1 MLRLHLTRTGL
12 PLCASG
18 LMANTDPTSKAT
30 VSRPRLRFHRH
41 EWSGAF
47 GDLGTDLPLLVG
59 MILAAGLDS
68 ASVLTV
74 FGLMQIFSGFW
85 YRMPMPVQPL
95 KAMAALVIAQKLPAA
110 VLYGG
115 GLAIGALMLLLS
127 ISGAVTWVA
136 RVIPKPV
143 VRGIQFGLG
152 LQLASIAL
160 RDYVRSDGTAG
171 WLLAATG
178 FALTVVL
185 MRRNRFPAAAA
196 IIALGLLYSFS
207 FRLSGEDFARAAGF
221 RLPQFHTVTWPDI
234 WTGLFVLA
242 LPQLPLSLANSVLAT
257 RQVAADLF
265 PDRPLTVRQI
275 GITYSLM
282 NLVNPFL
289 GGAPTCHGSGGMAGH
304 YAFGGR
310 TGGSVLIYGLIY
322 VVLGVFFSG
331 NFQKIITIFPLP
343 LLGIL
348 LLFESLALLML
359 VRDTA
364 SDRTDHAVSALVGL
378 SALFL
383 PYGYV
388 VGMVA
393 GTLLLAAARRG
404 WIAFGR

>member
-1 MLRLHLTRTGL
+1 MPHADDT
-12 PLCASG
+12 A
-18 LMANTDPTSKAT
+18 AT
-30 VSRPRLRFHRH
+30 PGRKPRLRFDRH

-47 GDLGTDLPLLVG
+47 GDMGTDLPLLVG
-59 MILAAGLDS
+59 MILAARLDS

-74 FGLMQIFSGFW
+74 FGLMQVFTGVW

-110 VLYGG
+110 TLYGG
-115 GLAIGALMLLLS
+115 GLAIAAMMLLLS
-127 ISGAVTWVA
+127 LSGAITWVA

-160 RDYVRSDGTAG
+160 KDYVRSDGTAG
-171 WLLAATG
+171 WVLAAAG
-178 FALTVVL
+178 FALTAVL
-185 MRRNRFPAAAA
+185 MRLRSFPAAAA
-196 IIALGLLYSFS
+196 VIALGLAYAFA
-207 FRLSGEDFARAAGF
+207 FRLSGGDIARAAGF
-221 RLPQFHTVTWPDI
+221 RLPQLHTLAWPDI
-234 WTGLFVLA
+234 WTGFLVLA

-265 PDRPLTVRQI
+265 PERPLTVRQI
-275 GITYSLM
+275 GFTYSLM

-310 TGGSVLIYGLIY
+310 TGGSVVIYGAFFM
-322 VVLGVFFSG
+322 VLGLFFSG
-331 NFQKIITIFPLP
+331 GFQKIIEIFPLP

-364 SDRTDHAVSALVGL
+364 QDKTDFAVSALVGL

-388 VGMVA
+388 TGMAA
-393 GTLLLAAARRG
+393 GTLLHAAARRG